1 MLGSSCGTLT
11 RHLSTSISAHAQE
24 KSYKVLVV
32 GGGLKSLSQSGR
44 PMASVLPKEAEWLKS
59 KAVTFD
65 PDKNTVTTEDG
76 TKVQYEYAVIAM
88 GIQANFDSVK
98 GLKEALENTSGVCSN
113 YDVRYVEKQPMPSR
127 IFKKAVTLFSHSPS
141 L

>member
-1 MLGSSCGTLT
+1 MWTL
-11 RHLSTSISAHAQE
+11 
-24 KSYKVLVV
+24 V

-44 PMASVLPKEAEWLKS
+44 PMASVLPKEAEWLKT

-88 GIQANFDSVK
+88 GIQVSFKASHISNLLLFANVMTVK
-98 GLKEALENTSGVCSN
+98 HRTV
-113 YDVRYVEKQPMPSR
+113 
-127 IFKKAVTLFSHSPS
+127 F
-141 L
+141 